1 MFKNKKFWIFGVII
15 CLVLAL
21 IFVNVNDF
29 WTNSVTSKNKSNENS
44 ISQFGSS
51 NSGFSF
57 LDEQSSSSIQKTSSS
72 QKNNKTKI
80 LFVGD
85 IMLARTIGENLKKD
99 IDPFEFVK
107 PTFEEYDMVF
117 GNLETTIG
125 NKSQPQKGKLY
136 TFAAPPES
144 AKFIKNS
151 GIKAVSLA
159 NNHTLDYGQN
169 GLLETIE
176 ILEQNEIKYFGAG
189 KNKEEAFDYKVF
201 SLNNQKIALF
211 AINDIE
217 TTFTV
222 NKMGPTN
229 AWFDYQVLETNIKK
243 AKQESDLVIV
253 MPHWGVEYQ
262 LTQSS
267 LQRQQAQKLL
277 DFGVDLIV
285 GNHPHVVQNLVK
297 VDNKIVHY
305 SLGNFVFD
313 EMETQPNAT
322 KGQMLEVEISNGEII
337 SHKNIN
343 IQIELDGRPKIVK

>member
-1 MFKNKKFWIFGVII
+1 MFKNKKFRVFSVII
-15 CLVLAL
+15 ALVLAL
-21 IFVNVNDF
+21 IFVSLNHF
-29 WTNSVTSKNKSNENS
+29 WTNLVTPKNKSNENS
-44 ISQFGSS
+44 VIQSQTS
-51 NSGFSF
+51 NSEFS
-57 LDEQSSSSIQKTSSS
+57 LVDKESLSSSKSISS
-72 QKNNKTKI
+72 QENNKTKI

-99 IDPFEFVK
+99 VDPFEFVK
-107 PTFEEYDMVF
+107 PTFEEYNMVF

-125 NKSQPQKGKLY
+125 NKNKPQKGKLY

-151 GIKAVSLA
+151 GLDGVSLA

-169 GLLETIE
+169 GLLETID
-176 ILEQNEIKYFGAG
+176 ILDQNEIKYFGAG

-217 TTFTV
+217 TTFTT
-222 NKMGPTN
+222 NQIGPTN

-243 AKQESDLVIV
+243 AKQESNLVVV
-253 MPHWGVEYQ
+253 MPHWGIEYQ

-267 LQRQQAQKLL
+267 LQKQQAQKLL

-285 GNHPHVVQNLVK
+285 GNHPHVVQTLVK

-322 KGQMLEVEISNGEII
+322 KGQMLEVEISDGKII
-337 SHKNIN
+337 AYKNIN
-343 IQIELDGRPKIVK
+343 IQIELDGRPRIAK